1 MKKLDL
7 NTFPYYYKGVQKAK
21 ALANP
26 NPKGLLKMKLAIR
39 IFALSVVLVGVAAAS
54 VSSSSSSRTMAS
66 HQAATAG
73 VWVGAG
79 GCVQVVL
86 SALLIQITIASAALQ
101 KGELSLGVHSPL
113 AHPSQV
119 QQDVT

>member
-7 NTFPYYYKGVQKAK
+7 NTFPYYYKGVQKAE

-73 VWVGAG
+73 NPIPVCAPGLP
-79 GCVQVVL
+79 GCPDL
-86 SALLIQITIASAALQ
+86 PPT
-101 KGELSLGVHSPL
+101 K
-113 AHPSQV
+113 
-119 QQDVT
+119 